1 MRPWSRH
8 LVLALALSILAALAR
23 PIPASSQDY
32 PNRPIRIVVPFA
44 AGGSTDAVIRIV
56 AQQVADT
63 MGASIV
69 IDNRPGGAATIG
81 MNLVAQS
88 APDGY
93 TLGAANIS
101 FGVNPSLLKKVP
113 YDTEKDFVPVS
124 FVARVPL
131 VLAVHPSAPAR
142 SVKDL
147 IALAK
152 AKPDT
157 LSYASAGYGSGSH
170 LSMELFGYLAE
181 TRMVNIPYNGGG
193 PQVAG
198 ALGGQI
204 TALFATIPAAMQHFQ
219 SGKLVPLGVT
229 TAQRDPRLPEVPT
242 VAEAGVPGYE
252 MGDWVGVVAPKG
264 TASAVVTRLSQEF
277 DKALAVP
284 DVRAK
289 IEAIGTQVVGG
300 PPDVLA
306 AHIGQELAKWRK
318 VVETTGIRLD

>member
-1 MRPWSRH
+1 MMVGTRRWLWMS
-8 LVLALALSILAALAR
+8 ALAWAAFAHAG
-23 PIPASSQDY
+23 PAMSQDY

-56 AQQVADT
+56 AQQVAET
-63 MGASIV
+63 IGGSIV

-81 MNLVAQS
+81 MNQVAQS

-101 FGVNPSLLKKVP
+101 FGVNASLLKKLP
-113 YDTEKDFVPVS
+113 YDTQKDFVPVG

-131 VLAVHPSAPAR
+131 VLAVHPSVPAR
-142 SVKDL
+142 TVKEL

-152 AKPDT
+152 AKPDSLT
-157 LSYASAGYGSGSH
+157 YASAGYGSGSH
-170 LSMELFGYLAE
+170 LSMELFGYLAG
-181 TRMVNIPYNGGG
+181 TKMVNVPYNGGG

-204 TALFATIPAAMQHFQ
+204 TALFATIPAAQQHFQ
-219 SGKLVPLGVT
+219 SGKLIPLGVT

-252 MGDWVGVVAPKG
+252 MGDWVGVVAPAG
-264 TASAVVTRLSQEF
+264 TPAAVVARLNREI
-277 DKALAVP
+277 DKALALG
-284 DVRAK
+284 DVKAK

-300 PPDVLA
+300 TPEALA
-306 AHIGQELAKWRK
+306 AHIGQEIVKWRK

>member
-1 MRPWSRH
+1 MRYRSRY
-8 LVLALALSILAALAR
+8 LAFAASLLAAVAAAG
-23 PIPASSQDY
+23 PALSQDY
-32 PNRPIRIVVPFA
+32 PNRPIRIIVPFA

-56 AQQVADT
+56 AQQVADKL
-63 MGASIV
+63 GGSIV
-69 IDNRPGGAATIG
+69 IDNRPGGATTIG
-81 MNLVAQS
+81 MSLVAQA

-131 VLAVHPSAPAR
+131 VLAVHPSVPAR
-142 SVKDL
+142 SVKEL

-152 AKPDT
+152 QKPDG

-170 LSMELFGYLAE
+170 LSMELFSYLAE
-181 TRMVNIPYNGGG
+181 TRMVHIPYNGGG

-219 SGKLVPLGVT
+219 SGKLVPIGVT
-229 TAQRDPRLPEVPT
+229 TAQRDPRLPDLPT

-252 MGDWVGVVAPKG
+252 MGDWIGVVAPKG
-264 TASAVVTRLSQEF
+264 TPGAIINRLNQEV

-284 DVRAK
+284 DVKAK
-289 IEAIGTQVVGG
+289 IESIGTQVVGG
-300 PPDVLA
+300 TPEALT
-306 AHIGQELAKWRK
+306 AHIGQEFVKWRK